1 MNKKELLQGLLFIV
15 LLAVLIMIGGH
26 IDYQFIEAGYIP

>member
-1 MNKKELLQGLLFIV
+1 MNKKELLQGLLLITV
-15 LLAVLIMIGGH
+15 LVVLIMIGGH